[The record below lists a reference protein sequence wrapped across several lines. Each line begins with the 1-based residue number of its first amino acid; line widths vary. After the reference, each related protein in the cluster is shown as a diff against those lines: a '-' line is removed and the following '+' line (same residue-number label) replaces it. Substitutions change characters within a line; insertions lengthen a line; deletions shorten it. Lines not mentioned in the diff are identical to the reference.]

1 MLGYHIQRAQH
12 TCDVIKTPVC
22 VSTKNLA
29 SMIQL
34 YNTML
39 RVQQQQNKILGKCE
53 NAFFRF
59 ISESSRQKMNFMKSL
74 KHAWSALQEFQTL
87 KYQ

>member
-1 MLGYHIQRAQH
+1 MLGYQIQRAQY
-12 TCDVIKTPVC
+12 TCDVIKTLVF

-39 RVQQQQNKILGKCE
+39 RVQQQQNKFLGQCE
-53 NAFFRF
+53 ITFFRF